1 MWEIVVVVLIAIIVK
16 NKRENRRLLKAQ
28 EEMAKQVSEEIWTLA
43 NDIVFL
49 CDRGGTIRKQLKQFV
64 EKCAYRG
71 YAQKQRFAYILTI
84 VETPERVY
92 WDMVIFP
99 TDDTMA

>member
-49 CDRGGTIRKQLKQFV
+49 CDRGAQLESNLSNLLKSV
-64 EKCAYRG
+64 HIE
-71 YAQKQRFAYILTI
+71 
-84 VETPERVY
+84 
-92 WDMVIFP
+92 DMHKNNDLLIF
-99 TDDTMA
+99 